1 MDEYLWNG
9 RIAVGVDGS
18 PESRTAALWAAQEAS
33 QRRCGLTLVHAVLPP
48 VGTSPFGAG
57 MPSGLNPMAKV
68 RQGALT
74 ELDEIAST
82 LTAADVQ
89 TRIEVGSPSG
99 IIIGASE
106 TAAIVVVGSRG
117 QGGFKRLLLGS
128 VSTQVA
134 THSACPVII
143 IRSLP
148 DPSADTVVV
157 GMDGTAGS
165 SAAIGFAFDMASL
178 HGWRLIAVHA
188 WEVPAYDLLIVPSA
202 GTSMPLR
209 DSADDEARHTAEAL
223 AGFQA
228 DHPDVV
234 VRQSLVRGSARNA
247 LLEASASAALI
258 VVGSRRHGQV
268 MSAVL
273 GSVSHG
279 VLHHAQAPVAI
290 VSGHQSATV
299 AR

>member
-1 MDEYLWNG
+1 MDEYLWKG
-9 RIAVGVDGS
+9 RIVVGVDGS
-18 PESRTAALWAAQEAS
+18 PESRTAALWAALEAS
-33 QRRCGLTLVHAVLPP
+33 ERRCGLTLVHAVLPP
-48 VGTSPFGAG
+48 VGSSPFGAG
-57 MPSGLNPMAKV
+57 MPSDVNPMAEV

-82 LTAADVQ
+82 LTAADIQ

-99 IIIGASE
+99 IMIGASE
-106 TAAIVVVGSRG
+106 TAAMVVVGSRG

-165 SAAIGFAFDMASL
+165 SAAITFAFEMASL
-178 HGWRLIAVHA
+178 HGYRLIALHA
-188 WEVPAYDLLIVPSA
+188 WDLPADDLLVVPSA
-202 GTSMPLR
+202 GASAPLR
-209 DSADDEARHTAEAL
+209 DSADDEARLTSEAL

-228 DHPDVV
+228 EHPDVV
-234 VRQSLVRGSARNA
+234 VEQSLVRGSARNS
-247 LLEASASAALI
+247 LLEASTSAALV
-258 VVGSRRHGQV
+258 VVGTRSHGQV

-279 VLHHAQAPVAI
+279 VLHHAQVPVAI
-290 VSGHQSATV
+290 ISGHPSATV
-299 AR
+299 SP

>member
-1 MDEYLWNG
+1 MDEYQWNA

-18 PESRTAALWAAQEAS
+18 PESRTAALWADEEALE
-33 QRRCGLTLVHAVLPP
+33 RRCGLTLAHTVLPP
-48 VGTSPFGAG
+48 VGSSPFS
-57 MPSGLNPMAKV
+57 SGLPKDLNPEAEV
-68 RQGALT
+68 RQGALA

-99 IIIGASE
+99 IMIGASE

-134 THSACPVII
+134 THSQCPVIV

-148 DPSADTVVV
+148 DPSADTVVL

-165 SAAIGFAFDMASL
+165 SAAIGFAFNMASL
-178 HGWRLIAVHA
+178 SSWRL
-188 WEVPAYDLLIVPSA
+188 
-202 GTSMPLR
+202 
-209 DSADDEARHTAEAL
+209 
-223 AGFQA
+223 
-228 DHPDVV
+228 
-234 VRQSLVRGSARNA
+234 
-247 LLEASASAALI
+247 
-258 VVGSRRHGQV
+258 VVGNRSHGQV

-279 VLHHAQAPVAI
+279 VLHHAQAPVAV
-290 VSGHQSATV
+290 VSRHQSATV
-299 AR
+299 AP

>member
-1 MDEYLWNG
+1 MDDNTWDG

-18 PESRTAALWAAQEAS
+18 PESRTAALWADEEAS
-33 QRRCGLTLVHAVLPP
+33 ARDCGLTLVHAVLPP
-48 VGTSPFGAG
+48 VGSSPFGAG
-57 MPSGLNPMAKV
+57 IPSDVNPMAEV
-68 RQGALT
+68 RQGALI

-82 LTAADVQ
+82 LTAEDVQ

-99 IIIGASE
+99 IMIGASE
-106 TAAIVVVGSRG
+106 TAAMVVAGSRG

-148 DPSADTVVV
+148 HPSAHTVVV

-188 WEVPAYDLLIVPSA
+188 WEVPAYDLLVVPSA
-202 GTSMPLR
+202 HDSMPLQ
-209 DSADDEARHTAEAL
+209 DSANDEARLTAEAL

-228 DHPDVV
+228 DYPDVDV
-234 VRQSLVRGSARNA
+234 EQSLVRGSARNA
-247 LLEASASAALI
+247 LLEASPSAALV
-258 VVGSRRHGQV
+258 VVGTRSHGQV

-290 VSGHQSATV
+290 VSGHQSAT
-299 AR
+299 AAP